1 MHSIYYNILVSV
13 PSFPPSSTHSF
24 ESQTIQL
31 NEYFNTPTQ
40 LQALLL
46 NGIFGKII

>member
-31 NEYFNTPTQ
+31 NEYFNTP
-40 LQALLL
+40 L
-46 NGIFGKII
+46 NYKLYFWMEYLEK